1 MQTISPFLW
10 FDTEAEEAA
19 QFYVSIFPNSRIE
32 SVSRLEGAPGP
43 EGGVMSVSFV
53 LDGLEVQAL
62 NGGPA
67 HFSFNESI
75 SLFVRAETQSKIDEL
90 WERLTAD
97 GGEPGQCGW
106 LKDKYGLSW
115 QIIPPALDEL
125 LGDPDPARA
134 GRAMQAMLAMS
145 KLDIAALRAAAD
157 AAA

>member
-10 FDTEAEEAA
+10 FNTEAEEAA

-32 SVSRLEGAPGP
+32 SVNRLEGAPGP
-43 EGGVMSVSFV
+43 GGGVTAVSFV

-67 HFSFNESI
+67 PFSFNESI

-97 GGEPGQCGW
+97 GGEPGRCGW

-125 LGDPDPARA
+125 LGDPDPERA

>member
-10 FDTEAEEAA
+10 FNTEAEEAA

-32 SVSRLEGAPGP
+32 YITRLEGAPGP
-43 EGGVMSVSFV
+43 EGGVITVSFV

-75 SLFVRAETQSKIDEL
+75 SLFVRAETQSTIDEL
-90 WERLTAD
+90 WDRLTAD

-115 QIIPPALDEL
+115 QIIPPALDDL
-125 LGDPDPARA
+125 LGDPDPERA
-134 GRAMQAMLAMS
+134 MRAMQAMLGMS
-145 KLDIAALRAAAD
+145 KLDIDALYAAAD